1 MSRPIST
8 ASANRLLG
16 GLSITALAMMLVPAA
31 SAQVAPSVA
40 PEGQVAPADA
50 PPPLAAPEDNGPDI
64 VVTGSYLGN
73 VRQEDRASPILSIDS
88 QSLARTGVTSLGDIT
103 RFIPPNVGSAGGIQ
117 DLAKGGT
124 ATCRPFS

>member
-50 PPPLAAPEDNGPDI
+50 PPPLAAPPMRSINTCAKAPN
-64 VVTGSYLGN
+64 YLK
-73 VRQEDRASPILSIDS
+73 I
-88 QSLARTGVTSLGDIT
+88 
-103 RFIPPNVGSAGGIQ
+103 
-117 DLAKGGT
+117 
-124 ATCRPFS
+124 